1 MGWKCILKEDLMH
14 DNIKSIMDNLSENLQ
29 KTMDLYTKLDQSI
42 AQENKEMLQVEMG
55 DMALA
60 LLDVIKARGNLQRA
74 LFRQEELA

>member
-1 MGWKCILKEDLMH
+1 MSWKGILKDDLKH
-14 DNIKSIMDNLSENLQ
+14 DNIKSIMNNLSENFQ